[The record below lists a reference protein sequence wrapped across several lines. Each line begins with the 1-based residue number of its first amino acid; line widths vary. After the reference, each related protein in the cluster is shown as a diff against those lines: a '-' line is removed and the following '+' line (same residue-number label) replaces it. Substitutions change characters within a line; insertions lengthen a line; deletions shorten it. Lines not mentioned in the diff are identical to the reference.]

1 MEFKSPADESQG
13 QIRRVGVKNIGHVSF
28 QVRDMDAMLRFYG
41 GVLGMRQLFTLTVG
55 DIAAKMRQSYGGQ
68 LPPEAQEHL
77 RKMGPESAPWMTY
90 LKMADRQFMEL

>member
-1 MEFKSPADESQG
+1 MEIKSPADEFQG

-28 QVRDMDAMLRFYG
+28 QVRDMDAMLRFCG
-41 GVLGMRQLFTLTVG
+41 GILGMRQLFTLTVG
-55 DIAAKMRQSYGGQ
+55 DIAAKMRQRYGGQ